1 MGNLFSGS
9 NTTNLLSKSSLN
21 IKDIQ
26 DLKTQLG
33 NTSTHHYQNNPKEFG
48 ELFEGSQVD
57 LSLFSVEEGKED
69 YLNTFLKSIRNNING
84 SYLKDKWAEN
94 AFLDEVEGAVFK
106 EGRMGVEESGD
117 LPEFVQG
124 KLIDEVTLKYF
135 YRGYS
140 IYQFPET
147 TVFAALEQKETTI
160 ENCFLGSRDGEL
172 VLVAPSEEP
181 ETTRNFRLDISCY
194 ILSNDSLVL
203 IIDGIMGVLYEDKL
217 ETRTNG
223 ASNFVHLDNAYQ
235 SYKDNDSRTMTSHIT
250 KFQEWRKTMET
261 DGTLMSYAGGEI
273 EGEVFSLGDFLDK
286 LDLS

>member
-33 NTSTHHYQNNPKEFG
+33 NTSTHHYQNNPKELG

-94 AFLDEVEGAVFK
+94 VFLDEVEGAVFK
-106 EGRMGVEESGD
+106 EGRMGVEESENI
-117 LPEFVQG
+117 PEFVKG
-124 KLIDEVTLKYF
+124 KLIEEVTLKHF
-135 YRGYS
+135 YRGYN
-140 IYQFPET
+140 IYQLPET
-147 TVFAALEQKETTI
+147 TVFSALEQKETNI
-160 ENCFLGSRDGEL
+160 ENCFLGYRNGEL

-194 ILSNDSLVL
+194 ILSNDTLVL
-203 IIDGIMGVLYEDKL
+203 IIDGIKGVLYEDKL

-235 SYKDNDSRTMTSHIT
+235 SYKDNDSRTMASHIT
-250 KFQEWRKTMET
+250 KFQKWMKTMET
-261 DGTLMSYAGGEI
+261 EGTLMSYVGGEI
-273 EGEVFSLGDFLDK
+273 EGTVFSLGDFFDK